1 MTEPWHCNDGMAFP
15 IRRHRSLESKGF
27 STATQ
32 RRGFSLR
39 SIVDAGSGIVD
50 ARPPGAY
57 RLTIALQKQRSRCW
71 ALRRIAILTISLHC
85 FAQWPLRRRAHHQE
99 NGIHPNKPQDTLAS
113 SSAKAA
119 SSGRLNNISLR
130 TLRYSPPQLPEIQG
144 GKQLLQGDSTR
155 AATGSAG
162 SFPSSRSAN
171 PGSTASCRSI
181 TNSTF
186 VGRMPQASLPNRTLS
201 PS

>member
-15 IRRHRSLESKGF
+15 IRRHRSLASKGF

-99 NGIHPNKPQDTLAS
+99 KNPSQQTPRHFGLVKC
-113 SSAKAA
+113 K
-119 SSGRLNNISLR
+119 GRFVR
-130 TLRYSPPQLPEIQG
+130 QT
-144 GKQLLQGDSTR
+144 KQHLIEDPAVQST
-155 AATGSAG
+155 
-162 SFPSSRSAN
+162 
-171 PGSTASCRSI
+171 SI
-181 TNSTF
+181 T
-186 VGRMPQASLPNRTLS
+186 
-201 PS
+201 